1 MLHFRYLLIF
11 FYSINTFAQLNIE
24 VTFEDPIE
32 FESQLKFIEGL
43 DDIDSVK
50 SLKNALENQEWIDT
64 YILNKVPFD
73 NNIEVYIS
81 SKKPLFNLNNEFYV
95 DYDLDQF
102 SYSAS
107 NINYLRVNGDI
118 SNLSDIINLIEF
130 VKQLDNNIFN
140 KLELIE
146 YSHIFGWLIVL
157 DKTEIKLGK
166 EISNKKLKLL
176 EETIEYLDINNKIP
190 SMIDLRYKDGV
201 AFDYGK

>member
-1 MLHFRYLLIF
+1 MIF

-73 NNIEVYIS
+73 KNIDVYIS

-201 AFDYGK
+201 AIKNG

>member
-1 MLHFRYLLIF
+1 MIF

-43 DDIDSVK
+43 DDIGSVK
-50 SLKNALENQEWIDT
+50 SLKNALENQEWIDR

-95 DYDLDQF
+95 DYDLDKF

-107 NINYLRVNGDI
+107 NRSYLRVNGDI

-130 VKQLDNNIFN
+130 ANEVDNNIFN

-157 DKTEIKLGK
+157 DQTEIKLGK
-166 EISNKKLKLL
+166 EITNKKFKLL

-201 AFDYGK
+201 AIKNG

>member
-11 FYSINTFAQLNIE
+11 FYSINTSAQLNIE

-32 FESQLKFIEGL
+32 FESQLKFIESL
-43 DDIDSVK
+43 DDMGSVK
-50 SLKNALENQEWIDT
+50 SLKNALENQEWIDS
-64 YILNKVPFD
+64 YILNRIPFD
-73 NNIEVYIS
+73 DNIEVYIS

-95 DYDLDQF
+95 DYDLDKF

-107 NINYLRVNGDI
+107 DRSYLRVNGDI

-130 VKQLDNNIFN
+130 AKELDNNIFN

-157 DKTEIKLGK
+157 DQTEIKLGK
-166 EISNKKLKLL
+166 EITNKKFKLL

-201 AFDYGK
+201 AIKNG

>member
-1 MLHFRYLLIF
+1 MIF

-32 FESQLKFIEGL
+32 FESQLKFIQGL

-118 SNLSDIINLIEF
+118 SNLNDVINLIELA
-130 VKQLDNNIFN
+130 KQLDNNIFN

-201 AFDYGK
+201 AIKNG

>member
-1 MLHFRYLLIF
+1 MPHFRYLLIF

-32 FESQLKFIEGL
+32 FDSQLKFIKSL
-43 DDIDSVK
+43 DDIDSGK
-50 SLKNALENQEWIDT
+50 SLKNSLEHQEWIDN
-64 YILNKVPFD
+64 YILNKIPFN

-95 DYDLDQF
+95 DYDLDKF

-107 NINYLRVNGDI
+107 NRSYLRVNGDI

-130 VKQLDNNIFN
+130 AKELDNNIFN

-157 DKTEIKLGK
+157 DQTEIKLGK
-166 EISNKKLKLL
+166 EITNKKFKLL

-201 AFDYGK
+201 AIKNG

>member
-32 FESQLKFIEGL
+32 FESQLKFIESL
-43 DDIDSVK
+43 DDMGSVK
-50 SLKNALENQEWIDT
+50 SLKNALKNQEWIDS
-64 YILNKVPFD
+64 YILNRIPFD
-73 NNIEVYIS
+73 DNIEVYIS

-95 DYDLDQF
+95 DYDLDKF

-107 NINYLRVNGDI
+107 NRSYLRVNGDI

-130 VKQLDNNIFN
+130 AKELDNNIFN

-157 DKTEIKLGK
+157 DQTEIKLGK
-166 EISNKKLKLL
+166 EITNKKFKLL

-201 AFDYGK
+201 AIKNG

>member
-11 FYSINTFAQLNIE
+11 FYSINTSAQLNIE

-32 FESQLKFIEGL
+32 FESQLKFIESL
-43 DDIDSVK
+43 DDMGSVK
-50 SLKNALENQEWIDT
+50 SLKNALENQKWIDS
-64 YILNKVPFD
+64 YILNRIPFD
-73 NNIEVYIS
+73 DNIEVYIS

-95 DYDLDQF
+95 DYDLDKF

-107 NINYLRVNGDI
+107 NRSYLRVNGDI

-130 VKQLDNNIFN
+130 AKELDNNIFN

-157 DKTEIKLGK
+157 DQTEIKLGK
-166 EISNKKLKLL
+166 EITNKKFKLL

-201 AFDYGK
+201 AIKNG

>member
-32 FESQLKFIEGL
+32 FESQLKFIQGL

-95 DYDLDQF
+95 DYDLDKF

-107 NINYLRVNGDI
+107 NRSYLRVNGDI

-130 VKQLDNNIFN
+130 ANEVDNNIFN

-157 DKTEIKLGK
+157 DQTEIKLGK
-166 EISNKKLKLL
+166 EITNKKFKLL

-201 AFDYGK
+201 AIKNG

>member
-95 DYDLDQF
+95 DYDLDKF

-107 NINYLRVNGDI
+107 NRSYLRVNGDI

-130 VKQLDNNIFN
+130 ANEVDNNIFN

-157 DKTEIKLGK
+157 DQTEIKLGK
-166 EISNKKLKLL
+166 EITNKKFKLL

-201 AFDYGK
+201 AIKNG

>member
-1 MLHFRYLLIF
+1 MIF

-118 SNLSDIINLIEF
+118 SNLSDVINLIEF

-146 YSHIFGWLIVL
+146 YSHISGWLIVL

-201 AFDYGK
+201 AIKNG

>member
-11 FYSINTFAQLNIE
+11 FYCINTSAQLNIE

-32 FESQLKFIEGL
+32 FESQLKFIESL
-43 DDIDSVK
+43 DDMRSVK
-50 SLKNALENQEWIDT
+50 SLKNALENQEWIDR

-95 DYDLDQF
+95 DYDLDKF

-107 NINYLRVNGDI
+107 NRSYLRVNGDI
-118 SNLSDIINLIEF
+118 SDLSDIINLIEF
-130 VKQLDNNIFN
+130 AKKLDNNIFN

-157 DKTEIKLGK
+157 DQTEIKLGK
-166 EISNKKLKLL
+166 EITNKKFKLL

-201 AFDYGK
+201 AIKNG

>member
-11 FYSINTFAQLNIE
+11 FYSINTSAQLNIE

-32 FESQLKFIEGL
+32 FESQLKFIESLYDMG
-43 DDIDSVK
+43 SVK
-50 SLKNALENQEWIDT
+50 SLKNALENQEWIDS
-64 YILNKVPFD
+64 YIFNRIPFD
-73 NNIEVYIS
+73 DNIEVYIS

-95 DYDLDQF
+95 DYDLDKF

-107 NINYLRVNGDI
+107 NRSYLRVNGDI

-130 VKQLDNNIFN
+130 AKELDNNILN

-146 YSHIFGWLIVL
+146 YSHIFGWLIVI
-157 DKTEIKLGK
+157 DQTEIKLGK
-166 EISNKKLKLL
+166 EITIKKFKLL

-201 AFDYGK
+201 AIKNG

>member
-32 FESQLKFIEGL
+32 FESQLKFIQGL

-130 VKQLDNNIFN
+130 VKKLDNNIFN

-146 YSHIFGWLIVL
+146 YSHISGWLIVL

-201 AFDYGK
+201 AIKNG

>member
-11 FYSINTFAQLNIE
+11 FYSINTSAQLNIE

-32 FESQLKFIEGL
+32 FESQLKFIESL
-43 DDIDSVK
+43 DDMGSVK
-50 SLKNALENQEWIDT
+50 SLKNALENQEWIDS
-64 YILNKVPFD
+64 YILNRIPFD
-73 NNIEVYIS
+73 DNIEVYIS

-95 DYDLDQF
+95 DYDLDKF

-107 NINYLRVNGDI
+107 NRSYLRVNGDI

-130 VKQLDNNIFN
+130 AKELDNNIFN

-157 DKTEIKLGK
+157 DQTEIKLGK
-166 EISNKKLKLL
+166 EITNKKLKLL

-201 AFDYGK
+201 AIKNG

>member
-11 FYSINTFAQLNIE
+11 FYSINIYAQLNIE

-43 DDIDSVK
+43 DGIDSVK
-50 SLKNALENQEWIDT
+50 SLKNALENQEWIDR

-73 NNIEVYIS
+73 INIDVYIS

-95 DYDLDQF
+95 EYDLDKF
-102 SYSAS
+102 SYSVS
-107 NINYLRVNGDI
+107 NRNYLRVNGDI
-118 SNLSDIINLIEF
+118 SNLNDVINLIELT
-130 VKQLDNNIFN
+130 KQLDNNIFN

-176 EETIEYLDINNKIP
+176 EETIEYLDVNNKIP

-201 AFDYGK
+201 AIKNG

>member
-43 DDIDSVK
+43 DGIDSVK
-50 SLKNALENQEWIDT
+50 SLKNALENQEWIDR

-73 NNIEVYIS
+73 KNIDVYIS

-95 DYDLDQF
+95 EYDLDKF
-102 SYSAS
+102 SYSVS
-107 NINYLRVNGDI
+107 NRNYLRVNGDI
-118 SNLSDIINLIEF
+118 SNLNDVINLIELA
-130 VKQLDNNIFN
+130 KQLDNNIFN

-201 AFDYGK
+201 AIKNG

>member
-1 MLHFRYLLIF
+1 MRHFRYLLIF

-43 DDIDSVK
+43 DGIDSVK
-50 SLKNALENQEWIDT
+50 SLKNALENQEWIDR

-73 NNIEVYIS
+73 KNIDVYIS

-95 DYDLDQF
+95 EYDLDKF
-102 SYSAS
+102 SYSVS
-107 NINYLRVNGDI
+107 NRNYLRVNGDI
-118 SNLSDIINLIEF
+118 SNLNDVINLIELA
-130 VKQLDNNIFN
+130 KQLDNNIFN

-201 AFDYGK
+201 AIKNG

>member
-32 FESQLKFIEGL
+32 FESQLKFIESL
-43 DDIDSVK
+43 DDTGSVK
-50 SLKNALENQEWIDT
+50 SLKNALENQKWIDS
-64 YILNKVPFD
+64 YILNRIPFD
-73 NNIEVYIS
+73 DNIEVYIS

-95 DYDLDQF
+95 DYDLDKF

-107 NINYLRVNGDI
+107 NRSYLRVNGDI

-130 VKQLDNNIFN
+130 AKQLDNNIFN

-146 YSHIFGWLIVL
+146 YGHIFGWLIVL

-201 AFDYGK
+201 AIKNG

>member
-11 FYSINTFAQLNIE
+11 FYSINTSAQLNIE

-32 FESQLKFIEGL
+32 FESQLKFIESL
-43 DDIDSVK
+43 DDMGSVK
-50 SLKNALENQEWIDT
+50 SLKNALENQEWIDS
-64 YILNKVPFD
+64 YILNRIPFD
-73 NNIEVYIS
+73 DNIEVYIS

-95 DYDLDQF
+95 DYDLDKF

-107 NINYLRVNGDI
+107 NRSYLRVNGDI

-130 VKQLDNNIFN
+130 AKELDNNILN

-157 DKTEIKLGK
+157 DQTEIKLGK
-166 EISNKKLKLL
+166 EITIKKFKLL

-201 AFDYGK
+201 AIKNG

>member
-11 FYSINTFAQLNIE
+11 FYSINTSAQLNIE

-32 FESQLKFIEGL
+32 FESQLKFIESL
-43 DDIDSVK
+43 DDMGSVK
-50 SLKNALENQEWIDT
+50 SLKNALENQEWIDS
-64 YILNKVPFD
+64 YLLNRIPFD
-73 NNIEVYIS
+73 DNIEVYIS

-95 DYDLDQF
+95 DYDLDKF

-107 NINYLRVNGDI
+107 NRSYLRVNGDI

-130 VKQLDNNIFN
+130 AKELDNNIFN

-157 DKTEIKLGK
+157 DQTEIKLGK
-166 EISNKKLKLL
+166 EITNKKFKLL

-201 AFDYGK
+201 AIKNG

>member
-11 FYSINTFAQLNIE
+11 FYSINTSAQLNIE

-32 FESQLKFIEGL
+32 FESQLKFIESL
-43 DDIDSVK
+43 DDMGSVK
-50 SLKNALENQEWIDT
+50 SLKNALENQEWIDS
-64 YILNKVPFD
+64 YILNRIPFD
-73 NNIEVYIS
+73 DNVEVYIS

-95 DYDLDQF
+95 DYDLDKF

-107 NINYLRVNGDI
+107 NRSYLRVNGDI

-130 VKQLDNNIFN
+130 ANEVDNNISN

-157 DKTEIKLGK
+157 DQTEIKLGK
-166 EISNKKLKLL
+166 EITNKKFKLL

-201 AFDYGK
+201 AIKNG

>member
-32 FESQLKFIEGL
+32 FESQLKFIQGL

-95 DYDLDQF
+95 NYDLDQF

-201 AFDYGK
+201 AIKNG

>member
-11 FYSINTFAQLNIE
+11 FYSINTLAQLDIE

-50 SLKNALENQEWIDT
+50 SLKYDLDNQEWIDS
-64 YILNKVPFD
+64 YILNRVPFD

-95 DYDLDQF
+95 EFDLDKF
-102 SYSAS
+102 SYSTS
-107 NINYLRVNGDI
+107 NKNYLRVNGDI
-118 SNLSDIINLIEF
+118 SNLNEVINLIEF
-130 VKQLDNNIFN
+130 TKQLDNNIFN

-176 EETIEYLDINNKIP
+176 EETIEYLDNNNKIP

-201 AFDYGK
+201 AIKNG

>member
-1 MLHFRYLLIF
+1 MLHFRYLIIF
-11 FYSINTFAQLNIE
+11 FYSINTSAQLNIE

-32 FESQLKFIEGL
+32 FESQLKFIESL
-43 DDIDSVK
+43 DDMGSVK
-50 SLKNALENQEWIDT
+50 SLKNALENQEWIDS
-64 YILNKVPFD
+64 YILNRIPFD
-73 NNIEVYIS
+73 DNIEVYIS

-95 DYDLDQF
+95 DYDLDKF

-107 NINYLRVNGDI
+107 NRSYLRVNGDI

-130 VKQLDNNIFN
+130 ANEVDNNIFN

-157 DKTEIKLGK
+157 DQTEIKLGK
-166 EISNKKLKLL
+166 EITNKKFKLL

-201 AFDYGK
+201 AIKNG

>member
-11 FYSINTFAQLNIE
+11 FYSINTSAQLNIE

-32 FESQLKFIEGL
+32 FESQLKFIESL
-43 DDIDSVK
+43 DDMGSVK
-50 SLKNALENQEWIDT
+50 SLKNALENQEWIDS
-64 YILNKVPFD
+64 YILNRIPFD
-73 NNIEVYIS
+73 DNIEVYIL

-95 DYDLDQF
+95 DYDLDKF

-107 NINYLRVNGDI
+107 NRSYLRVNGDI

-130 VKQLDNNIFN
+130 ANEVDNNIFN

-157 DKTEIKLGK
+157 DQTEIKLGK
-166 EISNKKLKLL
+166 EITNKKFKLL

-201 AFDYGK
+201 AIKNG

>member
-11 FYSINTFAQLNIE
+11 FYSINIFAQLNIE
-24 VTFEDPIE
+24 LTFEDPIE
-32 FESQLKFIEGL
+32 FDSQLKFIKSL

-50 SLKNALENQEWIDT
+50 SLKNSLENQEWIDN
-64 YILNKVPFD
+64 YILNKIPFN

-118 SNLSDIINLIEF
+118 SNLSDIINLIKLANE
-130 VKQLDNNIFN
+130 LDNNVFN

-146 YSHIFGWLIVL
+146 YSHVFGWLIVL
-157 DKTEIKLGK
+157 DKTKIKLGK
-166 EISNKKLKLL
+166 ELTNKKFKLL
-176 EETIEYLDINNKIP
+176 KETIEYLDINNKIP

-201 AFDYGK
+201 AIKNG

>member
-32 FESQLKFIEGL
+32 FESQLKFIESL
-43 DDIDSVK
+43 DDMGSVK
-50 SLKNALENQEWIDT
+50 SLKNALENQEWIDS
-64 YILNKVPFD
+64 YILNRIPFD
-73 NNIEVYIS
+73 DNIEVYIS

-95 DYDLDQF
+95 DYDLDKF

-107 NINYLRVNGDI
+107 NRSYLRVNGDI

-130 VKQLDNNIFN
+130 AKELDNNIFN

-157 DKTEIKLGK
+157 DQTEIKLGK
-166 EISNKKLKLL
+166 EITNKKFKLL

-201 AFDYGK
+201 AIKNG

>member
-32 FESQLKFIEGL
+32 FESQLKFIEDL

-130 VKQLDNNIFN
+130 VKKLDNNIFN

-146 YSHIFGWLIVL
+146 YSHISGWLIVL

-201 AFDYGK
+201 AIKNG

>member
-43 DDIDSVK
+43 DDIGSVK
-50 SLKNALENQEWIDT
+50 SLKNALENQEWIDS
-64 YILNKVPFD
+64 YILNRIPFD
-73 NNIEVYIS
+73 DNVEVYIS

-95 DYDLDQF
+95 DYDLDKF

-107 NINYLRVNGDI
+107 NRSYLRVNGDI

-130 VKQLDNNIFN
+130 AKELDNNIFN

-157 DKTEIKLGK
+157 DQTEIKLGK
-166 EISNKKLKLL
+166 EITNKKFKLL

-201 AFDYGK
+201 AIKNG

>member
-1 MLHFRYLLIF
+1 MIF

-43 DDIDSVK
+43 DGIDSVK
-50 SLKNALENQEWIDT
+50 SLKNALENQEWIDS
-64 YILNKVPFD
+64 YILNRVPFD
-73 NNIEVYIS
+73 KNIDVYIS

-95 DYDLDQF
+95 EYDLSKF

-107 NINYLRVNGDI
+107 NKNYLRVNGDI
-118 SNLSDIINLIEF
+118 SNLNDVINLIELA
-130 VKQLDNNIFN
+130 KQLDNKIFN

-201 AFDYGK
+201 AIKNG

>member
-11 FYSINTFAQLNIE
+11 FYSINISAQLNIE

-32 FESQLKFIEGL
+32 FESQLKFIESL
-43 DDIDSVK
+43 DDMGSVK
-50 SLKNALENQEWIDT
+50 SLKNALENQEWIDS
-64 YILNKVPFD
+64 YILNRIPFD
-73 NNIEVYIS
+73 DNIEVYIS

-95 DYDLDQF
+95 DYDLDKF

-107 NINYLRVNGDI
+107 NRSYLRVNGDI
-118 SNLSDIINLIEF
+118 SNFSDIINLIEF
-130 VKQLDNNIFN
+130 VNELDNNIFN

-157 DKTEIKLGK
+157 DQTEIKLGK
-166 EISNKKLKLL
+166 EITNKKFKLL

-201 AFDYGK
+201 AIKNG

>member
-11 FYSINTFAQLNIE
+11 FYSINIFAQLNIE

-201 AFDYGK
+201 AIKNG

>member
-43 DDIDSVK
+43 DDIGSVK
-50 SLKNALENQEWIDT
+50 SLKNALENQEWIDR

-95 DYDLDQF
+95 DYDLDKF

-107 NINYLRVNGDI
+107 NRSYLRVNGDI

-130 VKQLDNNIFN
+130 ANEVDNNIFN

-157 DKTEIKLGK
+157 DQTEIKLGK
-166 EISNKKLKLL
+166 EITNKKFKLL
-176 EETIEYLDINNKIP
+176 EETIEYLHINNKIP

-201 AFDYGK
+201 AIKNG